1 MVGRQVSMIE
11 QNYGESGQSLVDEIT
26 DTLRRDFNA
35 AALSYIAEQ
44 ECFQVTGFSE
54 TQQGKC
60 VEILSQVKSHAF
72 DLRINEEIDQ
82 DIIRFQLIPILSDPI
97 LSENDLARTAHEFSR
112 FAHDIIKEKHD
123 FRSRRAIRIRFERLR
138 EEGQLSPRNL

>member
-1 MVGRQVSMIE
+1 MIE
-11 QNYGESGQSLVDEIT
+11 QDYGELGQSLVDEIT
-26 DTLRRDFNA
+26 DTLRGDFSA

-60 VEILSQVKSHAF
+60 VQIISQVQSHAF
-72 DLRINEEIDQ
+72 RLEINEETDL
-82 DIIRFQLIPILSDPI
+82 DIIRFQLIPILSE
-97 LSENDLARTAHEFSR
+97 SDLARTAHEFSR
-112 FAHDIIKEKHD
+112 FARDTIKEKHE
-123 FRSRRAIRIRFERLR
+123 FRSRRAIQIRFERLR